1 VAQAA
6 TTVSLYPKTTMNPI
20 VPPIIKPTS
29 PVTQSVDLAWFP
41 TVAPGTSIVEYQLY
55 YQYNNGAWVFWQT
68 FSGQTTS
75 TQFNF
80 QQVNPALGDG
90 FYAFA
95 VTARNNLNQ
104 QQPFNNVAQASVILD
119 LADKIQPASFMPLIS
134 R

>member
-1 VAQAA
+1 
-6 TTVSLYPKTTMNPI
+6 
-20 VPPIIKPTS
+20 
-29 PVTQSVDLAWFP
+29 VTQSVDLSWFG
-41 TVAPGTSIVEYQLY
+41 TVVPGTSIVEYQLY
-55 YQYNNGAWVFWQT
+55 YQFNNGAWVLWQT

-75 TQFNF
+75 TQFVF

-90 FYAFA
+90 FYGFA

-134 R
+134 K

>member
-1 VAQAA
+1 MHPREPAGPTAVRLGPHRHLED
-6 TTVSLYPKTTMNPI
+6 TV
-20 VPPIIKPTS
+20 
-29 PVTQSVDLAWFP
+29 
-41 TVAPGTSIVEYQLY
+41 TVARAVVAVDGPPGSGTSSVSAPLY

-90 FYAFA
+90 FSAFA

-119 LADKIQPASFMPLIS
+119 LADKMQPASFMPLIS